1 MDPRF
6 EAMHPREP
14 AGKFRAVARA
24 EPEVSLSPAQA
35 APDPGTLAALQGL
48 ADDLLTADG
57 AEPIGAGQARVRSV
71 AFFAS
76 ELSRQCI
83 NAATK
88 QALTQGRPGETVTV
102 ALSAAAPLP
111 RAILGLEDDAAG
123 ALERIRLA
131 RTVLAQGAAKL
142 NGGSTSGL
150 VGVDSR
156 LAAMEAFLI
165 PAVEDRA
172 A

>member
-1 MDPRF
+1 
-6 EAMHPREP
+6 MHPREP

-24 EPEVSLSPAQA
+24 EPEVSLAPAQA
-35 APDPGTLAALQGL
+35 VPDPGTLAALQGL
-48 ADDLLTADG
+48 ADDLRSAEG
-57 AEPIGAGQARVRSV
+57 AEPVSADLARVRSV

-88 QALTQGRPGETVTV
+88 QALSQGRPGEAVTI
-102 ALSAAAPLP
+102 ALSVAAPLP
-111 RAILGLEDDAAG
+111 RAILGMEGDAAG

-142 NGGSTSGL
+142 TGGSNSGL
-150 VGVDSR
+150 AGVDSR
-156 LAAMEAFLI
+156 LAAMEAFLL
-165 PAVEDRA
+165 PAAEDGPA
-172 A
+172 